1 MSEKCI
7 ETLSL
12 NDGLKLEI
20 WDKSR
25 VIAGDWWLVQL
36 EGRIDVPLRIEFFD
50 AVPEKE
56 RALSILEAV
65 LGPTLC
71 YRFVRKQ
78 HFVDEN
84 LKDEVFQGFLERFK
98 QDVLSYLRHPD
109 FPRRFALTR
118 YRELRNKDP
127 RLFSMD

>member
-1 MSEKCI
+1 MSEKRI

-20 WDKSR
+20 WDNSR
-25 VIAGDWWLVQL
+25 VIAGDRWLVRL
-36 EGRIDVPLRIEFFD
+36 EGGIDVPLRIEFFD

-56 RALSILEAV
+56 RVLSILETL
-65 LGPTLC
+65 LGPKVP
-71 YRFVRKQ
+71 YRFVREQ
-78 HFVDEN
+78 HFVAEN
-84 LKDEVFQGFLERFK
+84 LKDEVFQQFLERFK

-109 FPRRFALTR
+109 FPRRFALTK
-118 YRELRNKDP
+118 YRELKNKDP